1 MAISVPPPIWKP
13 KSRSTG
19 SAQRSVRSMISVSQA
34 TTLVRTADILARMQ
48 AITEE

>member
-1 MAISVPPPIWKP
+1 MSVPPPIWKP

-19 SAQRSVRSMISVSQA
+19 SAHRGVRSMIWVSKA
-34 TTLVRTADILARMQ
+34 TTLVRTADMEASTQ